1 MLIEGYTKMS
11 QIQLRTGDWPPLL
24 QAVGLTPEE
33 ILRLC
38 VLHKLKQREGKVH
51 LPTFLTVLLGESV
64 NRSPSLNDLAAKMEA
79 TDHIGVSKQ
88 AVGDRINESC
98 VNVVQ
103 AMIARAL
110 TARFSDIEKVKRLL
124 CGKYRRVLIQDS
136 TVIQLPARLFAEYS
150 GVANGHTQVC
160 NARIQFVYDLL
171 SGEFIDFS
179 IDPYSKN
186 DLKAA
191 PELKLQKGDLALRDR
206 GYLIYDEIQRHI
218 TEGADCLYR
227 HKLQNLYLDPQTE
240 EPIDLAELLKREGR
254 IDREVLLNNPSRT
267 RVRLLAAP
275 VDQETANRR
284 RQKLKKETKGR
295 NPSQELLFLQSW
307 TIFITTVSAEVASFD
322 QLLAMY
328 GLRWRIE
335 NIFKAW
341 KSHWH
346 FAQIHN
352 VSQHQLQVLLL
363 SRLIALVL
371 LNRCL
376 YLLACER
383 IRKTYDRILS
393 LMKFTRYLECNP
405 DRKGE
410 ILQALSDPQGRHPV
424 LDALAR
430 YCTYDKRQ
438 RLNFVQ
444 KTEACFDSWS
454 LG

>member
-1 MLIEGYTKMS
+1 MS
-11 QIQLRTGDWPPLL
+11 PIQLHPGDWPRLL

-33 ILRLC
+33 IVRLC
-38 VLHKLKQREGKVH
+38 VLKKLKQREGKVH
-51 LPTFLTVLLGESV
+51 LPTFLTVLLGESL
-64 NRSPSLNDLAAKMEA
+64 NGSPSLNDLAAKMEA
-79 TDHIGVSKQ
+79 ANRIEISKQ
-88 AVGDRINESC
+88 TVGDRINKSC
-98 VNVVQ
+98 VNVIK
-103 AMIARAL
+103 AMIARAI
-110 TARFSDIEKVKRLL
+110 TARRPEIEKIKLPL
-124 CGKYRRVLIQDS
+124 CGKYLRVLIQDS

-186 DLKAA
+186 DLAAA
-191 PELKLQKGDLALRDR
+191 PELEFQKGDLVLRDR

-218 TEGADCLYR
+218 TEGADCIYR

-240 EPIDLAELLKREGR
+240 EPIDLVELLKRESR
-254 IDREVLLNNPSRT
+254 LDREVLLNNPSRT
-267 RVRLLAAP
+267 RVRLVAAP
-275 VDQETANRR
+275 VDPETANRR

-295 NPSQELLFLQSW
+295 NPSQDLLFLQSW
-307 TIFITTVSAEVASFD
+307 TIFITTISAEVASFD

-371 LNRCL
+371 LNRFL
-376 YLLACER
+376 YLPACER

-410 ILQALSDPQGRHPV
+410 ILQALLETSGRHPV

-438 RLNFVQ
+438 RLNIVQ
-444 KTEACFDSWS
+444 KMEACFGSWS